1 LIFFVPCYDAAT
13 EANLSVAL
21 TLLPEGAHALL
32 AELATRAELMAALVA
47 WEEPLFAMTHG
58 RQDRLLAQGGEQAL
72 GRDDQAL
79 LKDRAIFAYAC
90 HSAGELG
97 ELVSSVGGA
106 WWGYTG
112 SIAAPEPTPSC
123 LPLFAAIFSYVRD
136 AFPATYSSRERMDVI
151 VKIADLCHEAELRVD
166 EAGESDPELDVGS
179 ALFCLLHLWQ
189 RLRVWEPGA
198 AAPLK
203 HPAAPP
209 PLLL

>member
-1 LIFFVPCYDAAT
+1 LIFFVPRYDAAT

-21 TLLPEGAHALL
+21 NLLPEGAHALL
-32 AELATRAELMAALVA
+32 AEVATRAELMAALTA

-72 GRDDQAL
+72 GKDDHAL
-79 LKDRAIFAYAC
+79 LKGRAIFAYAC

-97 ELVSSVGGA
+97 QVVSSVEGV

-112 SIAAPEPTPSC
+112 SIAAPEATPSC
-123 LPLFAAIFSYVRD
+123 LPLFAGIFSYIRD
-136 AFPATYSSRERMDVI
+136 AFPSPYSSRERMDVI
-151 VKIADLCHEAELRVD
+151 GRLADLCHEAELRVD
-166 EAGESDPELDVGS
+166 QLGEVDPELDVGS

-203 HPAAPP
+203 HPEAPP

>member
-1 LIFFVPCYDAAT
+1 MIFFVPRYDAAT
-13 EANLSVAL
+13 EANLSVAQ

-32 AELATRAELMAALVA
+32 AEVATRAQLMAALTA

-58 RQDRLLAQGGEQAL
+58 RQDRLLAQDGEQAL
-72 GRDDQAL
+72 GRDDHAL
-79 LKDRAIFAYAC
+79 LKGRAVFAYAC

-97 ELVSSVGGA
+97 QVVSSVDGV

-112 SIAAPEPTPSC
+112 SIAAPEATPSC
-123 LPLFAAIFSYVRD
+123 RPLFAAIFSYIRD
-136 AFPATYSSRERMDVI
+136 AFPAACSPRERMEV
-151 VKIADLCHEAELRVD
+151 VVRIADLCHEAEFRVD
-166 EAGESDPELDVGS
+166 QLGEADPELDVGS
-179 ALFCLLHLWQ
+179 ALFSLLHLWQ
-189 RLRVWEPGA
+189 RLRVWGPGA